1 MGERVRVSADR
12 VYGIQS
18 LLALLESPAILTTI
32 RCSERCCRCRS
43 DQQAAAAAETETEAE
58 VEAGAAT
65 EQQKQQK
72 LRQK

>member
-32 RCSERCCRCRS
+32 RCCRCRS